1 MSILLERGVQADTTT
16 RFGVSPLHLAA
27 QEGNPEIVDMLLEH
41 GSSPGVQTMVNLSY
55 ECYFSQASNRCKRVF
70 EADTLPLF
78 NGTEVLSSASD
89 KARLFE
95 NFVISLPVF
104 PLRTN
109 LKLHN
114 ISTPKIV
121 KKDFDLSKASGP
133 DCIPKVVLKN
143 YDPELSYILAELFN
157 MYLKESFFP
166 NCWKASVVV
175 LLFKNIG
182 EGYS

>member
-1 MSILLERGVQADTTT
+1 MSILLERCVQADTTT

-95 NFVISLPVF
+95 NF
-104 PLRTN
+104 LRT
-109 LKLHN
+109 LILM
-114 ISTPKIV
+114 TL
-121 KKDFDLSKASGP
+121 LS
-133 DCIPKVVLKN
+133 L
-143 YDPELSYILAELFN
+143 YLFS
-157 MYLKESFFP
+157 L
-166 NCWKASVVV
+166 
-175 LLFKNIG
+175 
-182 EGYS
+182 